1 MNYKLSMMTAALVG
15 FAVLASPSA
24 WAEEKAKTHQG
35 NSGGSCSIESRD
47 VSSQFGKPGSDGM
60 VEQFGA
66 LTLRLVT
73 SKGAQGSVVDIKG
86 PNGFLRRNVEL
97 NAKVPVVFEL
107 CGKEVT
113 VIDTGS
119 VVRVSAF

>member
-1 MNYKLSMMTAALVG
+1 MMCNTWKRVAQWLL
-15 FAVLASPSA
+15 LACLFGSSSV
-24 WAEEKAKTHQG
+24 WAEAKSKAG
-35 NSGGSCSIESRD
+35 SSGGSCTIESRD
-47 VSSQFGKPGSDGM
+47 VTSQFGKPGSEGM

-66 LTLRLVT
+66 MALRLVA
-73 SKGAQGSVVDIKG
+73 SKGVQGSVVDIKG
-86 PNGFLRRNVEL
+86 PNGFSRRNVEL